1 MDQTLVQALS
11 GLKLA
16 DGHDDDHARMA
27 SLLALAED
35 TSLKPNEIRL
45 LKDILLKRTLQTDIL
60 ARLPVE
66 LAVVVLTH
74 LEICD
79 IWSCFT
85 VSKTWRSKL
94 VSEDVSRALADV
106 HFPAL
111 SYISRRDLAN
121 RGSDSYVN
129 NIATCFVKA
138 VGESMR
144 CREVPR
150 RKPLEKKFAWS
161 DEKYFSI
168 DPEEYNRFPTPP
180 PDHSGVPHKSLY
192 AHGRIAWAYDEHTFV
207 VDCLV
212 TRKRRILDHP
222 DGKLL
227 ESSIELSAL
236 GSKLLVAH
244 ARRYL
249 YAWDVETGRCERA
262 RLQNQVRSCTTEGD
276 RVVFVTGDTQVFVWK
291 FGGSLLSVDVAS
303 LSPPLDIINARSPI
317 AIAHPNDEAVVF
329 LSTQKQTAHKQTKFV
344 IYEFNQRKFVKSYQ
358 SEFLGSGTN
367 YWAGFEKVN
376 SYGLYAL
383 CYSNLGEQK
392 RLTRCICTTQFDI
405 YHKKFGEQRFDAPAF
420 SPMTGY
426 RAWNKCLVFGARNLQ
441 DEQSTILVHHPGYD
455 IGRLAARGK
464 VRWPEPGPN
473 AFQAYIH
480 DDTFEIALSLDG
492 YLVWRLD
499 SKPMEP

>member
-1 MDQTLVQALS
+1 MDQTLVQALR

-16 DGHDDDHARMA
+16 DGYDDDHARMA

-35 TSLKPNEIRL
+35 TSLKRNEIRL

-111 SYISRRDLAN
+111 SYISRRDLTN
-121 RGSDSYVN
+121 RGSDSYY
-129 NIATCFVKA
+129 
-138 VGESMR
+138 R
-144 CREVPR
+144 PR
-150 RKPLEKKFAWS
+150 RIQSLS
-161 DEKYFSI
+161 NTS
-168 DPEEYNRFPTPP
+168 
-180 PDHSGVPHKSLY
+180 PDHSGAPHKSLY

-317 AIAHPNDEAVVF
+317 AIAHPNDEAVIF
-329 LSTQKQTAHKQTKFV
+329 LSTQKQTAHKETKFV

-358 SEFLGSGTN
+358 SESLGSDTN

-420 SPMTGY
+420 SPKTGY
-426 RAWNKCLVFGARNLQ
+426 RAWNKCLVFGGRNLQ
-441 DEQSTILVHHPGYD
+441 DEQSTILVHHPGHD

-464 VRWPEPGPN
+464 VLWPDPGPN

-480 DDTFEIALSLDG
+480 DDMFEVALSIDG